1 MLAGIPTS
9 YWSEL
14 ETGKIATITG
24 PTLDAVATVLS
35 CKLGSLVV
43 ITEHDVVSRRTNA
56 GSELYDVSV
65 HGVVFD
71 RGILGLWHVG
81 TSRVADTD
89 PEVIRHF
96 RRRCC

>member
-1 MLAGIPTS
+1 M
-9 YWSEL
+9 

-24 PTLDAVATVLS
+24 PTLDVVAAVLA
-35 CKLGSLVV
+35 CELGSLVV
-43 ITEHDVVSRRTNA
+43 ILKHDVVRRHTNA
-56 GSELYDVSV
+56 GSDPYDVSV